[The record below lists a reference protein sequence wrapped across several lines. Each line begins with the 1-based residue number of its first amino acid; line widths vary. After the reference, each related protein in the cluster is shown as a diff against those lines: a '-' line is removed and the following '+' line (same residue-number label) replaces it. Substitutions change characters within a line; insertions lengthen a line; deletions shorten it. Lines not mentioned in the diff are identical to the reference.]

1 MIREKK
7 SKTRVIV
14 LIVLYVAFIPFSLAW
29 YNTLVNIDCN
39 HTKSFESGNVKI
51 GPSTDNVQQNC
62 SEQANFHWIKLY
74 GINGVIYGA
83 QLVALIMTVK
93 KKNA

>member
-1 MIREKK
+1 M
-7 SKTRVIV
+7 
-14 LIVLYVAFIPFSLAW
+14 AFIPFSLAW

-39 HTKSFESGNVKI
+39 HTKLLESSNVKI
-51 GPSTDNVQQNC
+51 ESSTGNGQQNC
-62 SEQANFHWIKLY
+62 SEQTNFHWIKFY